1 MKKLIFCILLFSFG
15 LSGCKASDEKEID
28 FFIDNNFKVYLD
40 DDREILLTVIENT
53 NTPSALKEAIFDKAY
68 IKVRTVKSLLENE
81 HGKNWV
87 DGLNRDSLDYSNLDT
102 LCWATNYIKQY
113 VENANKEHESRL
125 NQNTR
130 NSVNEIYG
138 FKEQIISLRD
148 SKNDALQYRL
158 QICK

>member
-1 MKKLIFCILLFSFG
+1 MLRYVRNKNYNININSLRNLLVNVMKKLIFCILLFSFG

-102 LCWATNYIKQY
+102 L
-113 VENANKEHESRL
+113 
-125 NQNTR
+125 
-130 NSVNEIYG
+130 NSHR
-138 FKEQIISLRD
+138 FCRHH
-148 SKNDALQYRL
+148 
-158 QICK
+158 

>member
-1 MKKLIFCILLFSFG
+1 MLRYVRNKNYNININSLRNLLVNVMKKLIFCILLFSFG

-53 NTPSALKEAIFDKAY
+53 NPPSALKEAIFDKAY

-102 LCWATNYIKQY
+102 L
-113 VENANKEHESRL
+113 
-125 NQNTR
+125 
-130 NSVNEIYG
+130 NSHR
-138 FKEQIISLRD
+138 FCRHH
-148 SKNDALQYRL
+148 
-158 QICK
+158 